1 MHIALRVWPS
11 LADNQSL
18 AEAACWTVDFKDDCI
33 YRHATAHFNFT
44 TYNLQRNCDL
54 INPG

>member
-1 MHIALRVWPS
+1 MHIALRVRPS

-18 AEAACWTVDFKDDCI
+18 AEAACWTVDFMDDCI

-44 TYNLQRNCDL
+44 TYNLQRDCDL